1 MNAVRRLGLITLAAY
16 FLCGSPIALVAA
28 QAPDSQDRTS
38 TRAQIEAMYEE
49 WGRARVQ
56 VDRQTIEKILHQEFF
71 VLLDGEE
78 MTRAEFIDEVT
89 RDNRRAALVRF
100 DAQVM
105 TLQEN
110 DKDWTVVIS
119 EKLEYD
125 VIDADGV
132 TQKIYSF
139 WVTRDGCRKTASQW
153 QVTYSEAIGYETW
166 RSGTKPPFSDW

>member
-1 MNAVRRLGLITLAAY
+1 MRRLGLITLAVC
-16 FLCGSPIALVAA
+16 FLFGSPIALVAA
-28 QAPDSQDRTS
+28 QAPDPQDRTS

-49 WGRARVQ
+49 WGRARVH
-56 VDRQTIEKILHQEFF
+56 VDRVTIEKILHQEFF
-71 VLLDGEE
+71 VLLDGKEL
-78 MTRAEFIDEVT
+78 TRAEFIDEVT
-89 RDNRRAALVRF
+89 RDGRKSALSRF
-100 DAQVM
+100 DAQVL

-119 EKLEYD
+119 EKVEYD

-132 TQKIYSF
+132 TRKIYSF
-139 WVTRDGCRKTASQW
+139 WITRDGCRKTGSQW